1 MCLRIERH
9 EPPEAA
15 MKRFLLPALAAAL
28 LAPVALE
35 AGEIR
40 AQTNDGKVVLL
51 RDDGTWI
58 YEPEPKKDAPQNG
71 VEKFE
76 KDPKSVAAY
85 KGKRGKFTLYLIPGR
100 WTQKETPSSPDA
112 EVQFAHKD
120 GDVFGMVIAE
130 RLEMPVETLKQV
142 AVGRVQKL
150 DKDFKI
156 VEEGKRIVNGRQ
168 VLFVIMDANIKGI
181 PLTYF
186 VYYLAGPE
194 GSIQVFTFTGR
205 SLFKEYRQDM
215 QAFLNG
221 FQLAPLPD

>member
-1 MCLRIERH
+1 MQ
-9 EPPEAA
+9 
-15 MKRFLLPALAAAL
+15 RFLLPAFVAAVL
-28 LAPVALE
+28 VPVALE

-40 AQTNDGKVVLL
+40 AKTNDGKFVIL

-58 YEPEPKKDAPQNG
+58 YEPGPKKAAPKKD

-76 KDPKSVAAY
+76 KDPKSIEAY
-85 KGKRGKFTLYLIPGR
+85 KGKRDKFTLYLIPGR

-112 EVQFAHKD
+112 EVQFAHQD

-130 RLEMPVETLKQV
+130 RVEMPVETLKQV

-168 VLFVIMDANIKGI
+168 VLFLIMDANIKGI

-186 VYYLAGPE
+186 VYYYAGPE
-194 GSIQVFTFTGR
+194 GSIQVLTFTGQ
-205 SLFKEYRQDM
+205 SLFKEYKQDM
-215 QAFLNG
+215 EVFLNG